1 MPKLQQQKNGQFFI
15 TVDRKLAKAKSWKKG
30 QELKWIINK
39 KGDLELKEG

>member
-1 MPKLQQQKNGQFFI
+1 MIVVPAAI
-15 TVDRKLAKAKSWKKG
+15 VRAKSWKKG